1 MATKIDICNMAL
13 AYLGDRAT
21 VVSIDP
27 PEGSPQA
34 DHCARFYPIAK
45 GQILAEHP
53 WSFALKRANRARLA
67 DAPEGARYAY
77 TLPRDCV
84 RVVSIFDA
92 RSDFELHDYTLE
104 SDQGYVIVTCD
115 SEDVYINYV
124 SSLTPEVMFSASFA
138 DALAHLLAS
147 KLAGAVMPG
156 TTGIK
161 LAQEEL
167 KLYLAFVEKA
177 VNHDAVQ
184 THERELYKCP
194 FVGDMTLGKFYGY
207 N

>member
-1 MATKIDICNMAL
+1 MATEIDICNMAL

-21 VVSIDP
+21 LASIDP

-45 GQILAEHP
+45 GQLLAEHP
-53 WSFALKRANRARLA
+53 WSFALKRAKLARLA
-67 DAPEGARYAY
+67 IAPEGAKYAF
-77 TLPRDCV
+77 TLPQDSV
-84 RVVSIFDA
+84 RVVSIMDTQ
-92 RSDFELHDYTLE
+92 SNIELHDYRLE
-104 SDQGYVIVTCD
+104 SYNGYVIVTCD
-115 SEDVYINYV
+115 RDDIYVNYV
-124 SSLTPEVMFSASFA
+124 SALTAEAMFPAPFA

-147 KLAGAVMPG
+147 KLAGPMVPG
-156 TTGIK
+156 NSGAK
-161 LAQEEL
+161 LAQEEM
-167 KLYLAFVEKA
+167 KIYLAFLEKA

-194 FVGDMTLGKFYGY
+194 FVGDLSLGGHYGY

>member
-1 MATKIDICNMAL
+1 MATSVDICNMAL

-21 VVSIDP
+21 VTSIEP
-27 PEGSPQA
+27 PEGSSQA
-34 DHCARFYPIAK
+34 DHCARFYPLAK
-45 GQILAEHP
+45 RQILAEHP
-53 WSFALKRANRARLA
+53 WSFAVKRAKLARLA
-67 DAPEGARYAY
+67 QAPEGARYAF
-77 TLPRDCV
+77 TLPLDSV
-84 RVVSIFDA
+84 RVISIHDTL
-92 RSDFELHDYTLE
+92 SDFELHDYTLE

-115 SEDVYINYV
+115 RDDIYAVYV
-124 SSLTPEVMFSASFA
+124 TASVPEAMFSASFA

-161 LAQEEL
+161 LAQEEA
-167 KLYLAFVEKA
+167 KFYLAFLEKA
-177 VNHDAVQ
+177 INHDAVQ

>member
-45 GQILAEHP
+45 GQILAEYP
-53 WSFALKRANRARLA
+53 WSFALKRANLARLA
-67 DAPEGARYAY
+67 TAPEGARYAF
-77 TLPRDCV
+77 TLPQDCV
-84 RVVSIFDA
+84 RVVSIFDG
-92 RSDFELHDYTLE
+92 RSNFELHDYTLE
-104 SDQGYVIVTCD
+104 TNQGHVIVTSDC
-115 SEDVYINYV
+115 EDVYINYV

-147 KLAGAVMPG
+147 KLAGPMMPG
-156 TTGIK
+156 ANGIK
-161 LAQEEL
+161 IAQEEL

-177 VNHDAVQ
+177 VNQDAVQ